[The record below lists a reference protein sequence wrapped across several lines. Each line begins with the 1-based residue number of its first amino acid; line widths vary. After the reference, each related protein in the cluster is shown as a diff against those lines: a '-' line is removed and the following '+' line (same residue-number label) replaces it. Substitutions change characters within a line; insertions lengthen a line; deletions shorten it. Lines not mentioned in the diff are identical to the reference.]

1 MAYKGGQ
8 KVQKVMVQPIVSFLR
23 VEVVKFDL
31 HAKQFT
37 ASVDVDNSAN
47 SSHSKK
53 LNPSMTVTWWYGP
66 CYRHV
71 DKCVSFFQ
79 CDPFYKHIFDS
90 TALILLGCFQCFVL
104 RSASMP
110 NYRSPN

>member
-1 MAYKGGQ
+1 M
-8 KVQKVMVQPIVSFLR
+8 
-23 VEVVKFDL
+23 KFDL

-47 SSHSKK
+47 SSHSRK

-71 DKCVSFFQ
+71 DKCVSFYQ
-79 CDPFYKHIFDS
+79 YDPFYKHIFDS

-110 NYRSPN
+110 NYRSPNYKDLALHLPSYIITGVTDTVSLRV